1 MVFPFLFL
9 VGTNVGDI
17 SLWEVGSRE
26 RLAHK
31 PFKVWDISV
40 ASMPLQVLNQFPVGI
55 NYPFIFVIDLSKFS
69 FVAMG

>member
-31 PFKVWDISV
+31 PFKVWDISA
-40 ASMPLQVLNQFPVGI
+40 ASMPLQVLYQLPVGI
-55 NYPFIFVIDLSKFS
+55 TDSSFLSTLAS
-69 FVAMG
+69 FPLWL